1 VTSRSPKPILAVVA
15 LAAAGLLSACGGAQP
30 GVAARVGDQ
39 TITVSQVNRITD
51 SYCNAYERQ
60 LEGEGTVVPMS
71 VISSNVVQTLA
82 MTAAAEQLAEEFA
95 VTPSPT
101 YAAALANLEQTVASL
116 EKDAA
121 DARVELERSV
131 DYVTDVLTQVG
142 RAQLEADGITEPST
156 DDSLAK
162 GQDALNTWLATNE
175 PEIDPQYG
183 LALVELQPEVRDTS
197 TSFAVSD
204 LAKQGA
210 SGQVDPA
217 YARSLPESQRC
228 G

>member
-1 VTSRSPKPILAVVA
+1 VTSRPILAVVA
-15 LAAAGLLSACGGAQP
+15 IAATGLLSACGGAQP

-39 TITVSQVNRITD
+39 TITVSDVNRITD
-51 SYCNAYERQ
+51 GYCRAYERQ

-71 VISSNVVQTLA
+71 IISGNVVQTLA
-82 MTAAAEQLAEEFA
+82 MTAAAEQLAEDFDI
-95 VTPSPT
+95 TPSAT
-101 YAAALANLEQTVASL
+101 YAAALANLEQTVTSL
-116 EKDAA
+116 EEDAA
-121 DARVELERSV
+121 NARVELERSV

-142 RAQLEADGITEPST
+142 RAQLEADGVAEPST

-162 GQDALNTWLATNE
+162 GQDALNTWLSANE
-175 PEIDPQYG
+175 PQIDPQYG
-183 LALVELQPEVRDTS
+183 LALVEVQPEVRDTS

-217 YARSLPESQRC
+217 YAQSLPESQRC